1 MMCDTYLQS
10 NKTGSHTNPSSDCS
24 SNTYTGLRW
33 GMAFIFL
40 LIQWIYL
47 PYKTIKT
54 LFVKRFELDRDLPT
68 ILNLGGSFLEYNDD
82 YFFWDCVKYFLK
94 AICITFIVTLYEYTL
109 VSTSLCMI
117 VILIYVAI
125 VYILKPYKAQQLMA
139 IELMLMI
146 ITFISFACVTVI
158 NEVGGVQLS
167 NAMAYIVFVL

>member
-1 MMCDTYLQS
+1 M
-10 NKTGSHTNPSSDCS
+10 
-24 SNTYTGLRW
+24 
-33 GMAFIFL
+33 
-40 LIQWIYL
+40 
-47 PYKTIKT
+47 
-54 LFVKRFELDRDLPT
+54 
-68 ILNLGGSFLEYNDD
+68 NLGGSFLEYNDD

-139 IELMLMI
+139 VELMLMI

-158 NEVGGVQLS
+158 NEVGGVELS